1 MSMAGPV
8 YNCTGSLLRCF
19 LDVQNLLFLIDAAF
33 GAGAMRKLLLVAVGA
48 LGEAHSS
55 QKIV

>member
-1 MSMAGPV
+1 MAGPV